1 VRSKILWLLL
11 LIASLALTGCASF
24 LGRQVPE
31 RVALSREV
39 VWAQMG
45 TPARIVDDRPIQV
58 VLPDGKGGWLP
69 GEARLQ
75 GMVALD
81 EPTLDYYRSLDAAAK
96 GHP

>member
-1 VRSKILWLLL
+1 MRSTTLSLLL
-11 LIASLALTGCASF
+11 LIVSLALTGCGIF
-24 LGRQVPE
+24 PE

-81 EPTLDYYRSLDAAAK
+81 EPTLDYYRNLDAAGIQPKAR
-96 GHP
+96 P